1 MTLCMVIVKWLLV
14 GFILVGVLLPF
25 LLYRRP
31 QLPPGTNIK
40 SPAYAFSNAQL
51 LIDWTV
57 RRSGS
62 DDRLE
67 QAIFDAM
74 LEQIEAAE
82 TFLILDFFLWNPWRG
97 AIEEDHDLRPLSR
110 ELADALLRKRQ
121 AHPEVPILV
130 ITDPINKIYG
140 KHEPA
145 YFAELR
151 AAGVAVVYTD
161 LAKMPDSNRFYA
173 PLASFWSRLLPDWQR
188 PLVPNLLDPAGEAIT
203 LRELGHLLHLKA
215 NHRKVLV
222 CGLHENTRL
231 LIGSLNPADGSA
243 RHSNLGLLVDGPVGR
258 FAALSELKLAEWSA
272 GGETSV
278 ASCLRKIHSVLPE
291 EAPGTSVGPSVS
303 WLSEGQ
309 IREEL
314 LEQLEDAGS
323 GIQVDIALFYLS
335 DRRVIEAIKAA
346 ARRGAALRVLLD
358 PNKDAFGRVKNG
370 IPNRPVAAEL
380 MALPDVC
387 QVDVRWADTRGEQFH
402 GKALRVL
409 GPGRDSLFLGSGNW
423 TTRNIGN
430 SNLEANLLLQEAGEA
445 GRRFDGFFELAWTNR
460 GGIEASLPYE
470 NWADESLWKRWFYRF
485 QEWSGASTF

>member
-1 MTLCMVIVKWLLV
+1 MYFMVIVKWLLV
-14 GFILVGVLLPF
+14 GVLLVGVLLPF

-31 QLPPGTNIK
+31 QLPAGTNIK
-40 SPAYAFSNAQL
+40 SPAYAFSNAEL
-51 LIDWTV
+51 LIDWTL

-62 DDRLE
+62 ED
-67 QAIFDAM
+67 QPVHVIFDAM

-97 AIEEDHDLRPLSR
+97 AIEADHELRPLSV
-110 ELADALLRKRQ
+110 ELAQALLRKRQ
-121 AHPEVPILV
+121 AHPELPILV

-140 KHEPA
+140 RHEPA

-151 AAGVAVVYTD
+151 LAGVTVVYTD
-161 LAKMPDSNRFYA
+161 LKKMPDSNRFYA
-173 PLASFWSRLLPDWQR
+173 PLADFWSRLLPDWRR
-188 PLVPNLLDPAGEAIT
+188 PLLPNLLDPHGEPMT

-222 CGLHENTRL
+222 CGLHGNTRL
-231 LIGSLNPADGSA
+231 LIGSLNPSDGSA
-243 RHSNLGLLVDGPVGR
+243 GHSNLALLVEGPVGR
-258 FAALSELKLAEWSA
+258 FAALSELAVAEWSA

-278 ASCLRKIHSVLPE
+278 STCLRKIRSLLPE
-291 EAPGTSVGPSVS
+291 EGSAATVGPSVA
-303 WLSEGQ
+303 WRSEGQ

-314 LEQLEDAGS
+314 LEQLSQAGA
-323 GIQVDIALFYLS
+323 GVQIDIALFYLS
-335 DRRVIEAIKAA
+335 ERRVVKALKEAAQ
-346 ARRGAALRVLLD
+346 RGATLRVLLD

-380 MALPDVC
+380 MALHDAHGLT
-387 QVDVRWADTRGEQFH
+387 VRWADTRGEQFH

-409 GPGRDSLFLGSGNW
+409 GPGRDLLFLGSGNW

-430 SNLEANLLLQEAGEA
+430 SNLEANLLLQGAGEA
-445 GRRFDGFFELAWTNR
+445 GRRFDEFFETIWTNR
-460 GGIEASLPYE
+460 GGIEASLSYE
-470 NWADESLWKRWFYRF
+470 VWADESLWKRWFYRF